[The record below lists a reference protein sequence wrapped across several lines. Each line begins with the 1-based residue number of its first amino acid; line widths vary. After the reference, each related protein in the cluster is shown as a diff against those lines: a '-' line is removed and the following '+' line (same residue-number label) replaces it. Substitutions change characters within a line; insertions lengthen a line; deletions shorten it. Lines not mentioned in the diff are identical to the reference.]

1 LARAPAPKEGDRSAP
16 ARVVDYDAAR
26 LQSRRFDVSDVSGLV
41 VESPDRVNE
50 VRKPVGRALL
60 MLAVATAIAATCAAA
75 VFGFVFY
82 ADFLTGAAGSVV
94 HVMFEH
100 SALLIIAA
108 ASPIFG
114 VLLVGY
120 GYMSRGLRRK
130 AVAQEP

>member
-1 LARAPAPKEGDRSAP
+1 
-16 ARVVDYDAAR
+16 VDE
-26 LQSRRFDVSDVSGLV
+26 VT
-41 VESPDRVNE
+41 VESPDSAKV
-50 VRKPVGRALL
+50 VRKPLGRALS

-120 GYMSRGLRRK
+120 GYMSRGLRRRALEK
-130 AVAQEP
+130 AAAAARP